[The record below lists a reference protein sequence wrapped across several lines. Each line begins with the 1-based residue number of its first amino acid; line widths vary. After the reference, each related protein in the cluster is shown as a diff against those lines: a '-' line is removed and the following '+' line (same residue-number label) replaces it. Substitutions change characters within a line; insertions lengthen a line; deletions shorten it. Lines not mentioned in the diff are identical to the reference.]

1 MSLPTLDECTC
12 SCHRTGAVHIVA
24 CCTGVSKLASPYATE
39 QLDVH
44 KYRAPIA
51 TDCIVGCCSMN
62 NCLYP
67 DCSATYRA
75 LNNASRLV

>member
-1 MSLPTLDECTC
+1 MTTVSTFGLPGRHTREEAE
-12 SCHRTGAVHIVA
+12 RI
-24 CCTGVSKLASPYATE
+24 YRE
-39 QLDVH
+39 QYFDVH
-44 KYRAPIA
+44 KYRLPIA
-51 TDCIVGCCSMN
+51 SDCIVGCCSMN